1 MAQDKRVET
10 LLHIRKLRGGSQ
22 PILARANDGYFYV
35 VKFLD
40 NPQGANLLYNEA
52 VGSEIYRSVGLPTPE
67 WRPVYVS
74 EEFLDQNPA
83 CWMETETGFHK
94 PKSGWA
100 FGSRF
105 VSLRNSSLFEI
116 IPGQSF
122 SRIRNRRDFWTA
134 WVLDV
139 FCGHADNRQVVFL
152 ERESKWLEA
161 YFIDH
166 GHLFGGARGTGLPS
180 FIASRYLDPRI
191 YAATSTQEVEQVVRA
206 IQKLDLAAISHV
218 ANSLPDEWITET
230 ALWSFA
236 QFKRRI
242 SDAVLL
248 QSVVHFVV
256 GMVEATWGGDG
267 RRPVRNTSGYNRTD
281 LPSQIPPSGVDDPV
295 VSRGGDLAG
304 DPGRRKLE
312 ALRPSYLQAAG
323 F

>member
-1 MAQDKRVET
+1 MAQDKRVEA

-22 PILARANDGYFYV
+22 PILARADDGYFYV

-40 NPQGANLLYNEA
+40 NPQGASLLYNEA
-52 VGSEIYRSVGLPTPE
+52 VGSEIYRSVGLPTPA
-67 WRPVYVS
+67 WCPVYVS

-94 PKSGWA
+94 PKAGLA

-116 IPGQSF
+116 IPAHSF

-152 ERESKWLEA
+152 ERESKWLDA

-166 GHLFGGARGTGLPS
+166 GHLFGGAHGTGLPS

-191 YAATSTQEVEQVVRA
+191 YSATSAQDVEEIVQA

-218 ANSLPDEWITET
+218 AKCLPDEWITER
-230 ALWSFA
+230 ALWNFA

-248 QSVVHFVV
+248 QSVVHFIV
-256 GMVEATWGGDG
+256 GMVEESWGSDG
-267 RRPVRNTSGYNRTD
+267 RRPVRSTTGYTHTD
-281 LPSQIPPSGVDDPV
+281 LPSQISPSGVDDRDI
-295 VSRGGDLAG
+295 SRRGDLAG
-304 DPGRRKLE
+304 DPGRRWLE
-312 ALRPSYLQAAG
+312 ALRPSYLQAEG
-323 F
+323 L